1 MTGIMR
7 AMIDP
12 HAGMAWRALLSSWD
26 GWLIFVVVA
35 VLVPARGYLVYRRL
49 LTHADDVLPSR
60 VKVRLYGSTIG
71 VQWLLAVATVLIA
84 ARHGLSLADL
94 GQTLGDT
101 RGTLATSAALLL
113 AAGAFLLV
121 NLRQVRR
128 ARAGWLAAGVRRLRR
143 FLPATPGELAVFTGV
158 AITAGICEELL
169 YRGWLVNFLGVAV
182 GSVWSGV
189 VVSAAVFGL
198 AHAYQGPRGI
208 LLAGVLGLL
217 FGCLFV
223 SLGSLV
229 PGQVLHAA
237 VDVAGGITGAAAA
250 SRLKEAGTESGAE
263 AALGPASR

>member
-1 MTGIMR
+1 MR
-7 AMIDP
+7 VMVDP
-12 HAGMAWRALLSSWD
+12 HAGMAWKALLSSWD
-26 GWLIFVVVA
+26 GWFIFVVVA
-35 VLVPARGYLVYRRL
+35 VLVPARGYWVYRRL
-49 LTHADDVLPSR
+49 LTHGDRVLPSK

-71 VQWLLAVATVLIA
+71 LQWLLAGATVLLA

-101 RGTLATSAALLL
+101 RRTVAITAALLL
-113 AAGAFLLV
+113 AAGVFLLV

-128 ARAGWLAAGVRRLRR
+128 ARAGWLAAGVRHLRSL
-143 FLPATPGELAVFTGV
+143 LPATPWELAAFTGV
-158 AITAGICEELL
+158 AVTAGICEELL
-169 YRGWLVNFLGVAV
+169 YRGWLVSFLGVAIR
-182 GSVWSGV
+182 SVWGGV

-198 AHAYQGPRGI
+198 AHAYQGSRGI

-229 PGQVLHAA
+229 PAQVLHVA

-250 SRLKEAGTESGAE
+250 SRLKETGTESGAE
-263 AALGPASR
+263 AAHGPASR